1 MVSDGR
7 AITLRVAAFPA
18 GRPGLSNPFAAL
30 YAGALRDEGAIVD
43 DLRVAS
49 LFRDRYDIVH
59 VHWPEWV
66 LDARSRR
73 RAVTFLT
80 ALAWARRRG
89 ARVVWTVH
97 NLAHH
102 ERAAGAPTARWLSD
116 QLWERFFGLVDGY
129 FSLTE
134 SGVAAVRDAFPALR
148 STPAFVVPH
157 GHYRDV
163 YPNVVTQAD
172 ARAHLGIASGA
183 RVCLFFGQLRPYKG
197 VLELVRAFQGVE
209 APDAVLVIAGRPVSE
224 ELAREVVDT
233 AASDQ
238 RIRVNLGLVP
248 IDEVQ
253 HYVNAAD
260 VVALPYAE
268 TFNSGAALLALSFN
282 RPIVAPASG
291 SFPELARAIG
301 DGWITTYRGPLTR
314 EVISRALTPN
324 NGERPVRGAR
334 APLDAF
340 SWPAIGRR
348 AMDAYGVVRAP
359 ATMRGD
365 PSSPNH
371 AP

>member
-1 MVSDGR
+1 MAADGPAR
-7 AITLRVAAFPA
+7 TLRVAAFPA

-43 DLRVAS
+43 DFRVAA
-49 LFRDRYDIVH
+49 LFRGRYDIVH

-73 RAVTFLT
+73 RAVTFLA

-102 ERAAGAPTARWLSD
+102 ERDLAGATGRRFSD
-116 QLWERFFGLVDGY
+116 QLWDRFFGLVDGF

-134 SGVAAVRDAFPALR
+134 NGVAATREAFPALR

-157 GHYRDV
+157 GHYRAV
-163 YPNVVTQAD
+163 YPNVVTEAA

-183 RVCLFFGQLRPYKG
+183 RVCLFFGQVRPYKG
-197 VLELVRAFQGVE
+197 VLELVRAFRRVDM
-209 APDAVLVIAGRPVSE
+209 PDAVLVIAGRPVSE
-224 ELAREVVDT
+224 ELAREVTD
-233 AASDQ
+233 AAAGDE
-238 RIRVNLGLVP
+238 RIRVKLGLVP
-248 IDEVQ
+248 VDEVQ
-253 HYVNAAD
+253 HYLNAAD

-282 RPIVAPASG
+282 REIVAPASG
-291 SFPELARAIG
+291 SFPELARQVG
-301 DGWITTYRGPLTR
+301 DGWITTYDGPLSDEVVRHALVPPKSTR
-314 EVISRALTPN
+314 PGPGSC
-324 NGERPVRGAR
+324 

-340 SWPAIGRR
+340 SWPSIGRR
-348 AMDAYGVVRAP
+348 AMDAYRTLRA
-359 ATMRGD
+359 A
-365 PSSPNH
+365 SS
-371 AP
+371 